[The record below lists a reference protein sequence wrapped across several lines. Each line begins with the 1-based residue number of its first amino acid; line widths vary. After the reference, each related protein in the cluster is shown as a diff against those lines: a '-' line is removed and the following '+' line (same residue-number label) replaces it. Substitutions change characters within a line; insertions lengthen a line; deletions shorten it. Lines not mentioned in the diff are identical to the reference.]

1 MKYQNWKSYLNKSLN
16 ILFLA
21 LAIIL
26 VKVIPSSIITDE
38 LDLNYLLDGMI
49 VAYGV
54 VLVLI
59 YLIINKKYLYLVKYG
74 LIYIIY
80 GATLMFISPTIEG
93 ILDDASIHFVV
104 MHSFTDKFSETYF
117 EIIIMIVMLL
127 HGIFKLA
134 FSDTYST
141 LVRVIEVFVGIVFIL
156 TTLLFVY
163 ANIHALRSGF
173 DISFLD
179 GFVKILPYIFFVLVI
194 IDTALFVFRFVKN
207 GKYIKEEIEEQIIES
222 KASFRKDNIFD
233 DDNHKKI
240 KRRIRSNVEVID
252 LERFFK
258 AQEKGKGEQY
268 E

>member
-21 LAIIL
+21 LAILL
-26 VKVIPSSIITDE
+26 VKIIPSTIITDE
-38 LDLNYLLDGMI
+38 LDMNYLLDGMI

-54 VLVLI
+54 ILVLI

-93 ILDDASIHFVV
+93 LLDDASINFVV
-104 MHSFTDKFSETYF
+104 INSFSNKFNETYF
-117 EIIIMIVMLL
+117 EAIIMIVMLL

-134 FSDTYST
+134 FSDTYSR

-156 TTLLFVY
+156 TTLLFLY
-163 ANIHALRSGF
+163 ANVHALKNEF
-173 DISFLD
+173 DISFLN
-179 GFVKILPYIFFVLVI
+179 GFVGILPYIFFALVVV
-194 IDTALFVFRFVKN
+194 DTALFVFRFVKN

-222 KASFRKDNIFD
+222 KASFRKDSIND
-233 DDNHKKI
+233 DDNQKKR
-240 KRRIRSNVEVID
+240 KRKINSDVEVID
-252 LERFFK
+252 LEKFFNTDHTN
-258 AQEKGKGEQY
+258 
-268 E
+268 

>member
-21 LAIIL
+21 LAILL
-26 VKVIPSSIITDE
+26 VKIIPSTIITDE
-38 LDLNYLLDGMI
+38 LDMNYLLDGMI

-54 VLVLI
+54 ILVLI

-93 ILDDASIHFVV
+93 LMDDASINFVV
-104 MHSFTDKFSETYF
+104 INSFSNKFNETYF
-117 EIIIMIVMLL
+117 EAIIMIVMLL

-134 FSDTYST
+134 FSDTYSR

-163 ANIHALRSGF
+163 ANVHALKNEF
-173 DISFLD
+173 DISFLN
-179 GFVKILPYIFFVLVI
+179 GFVGILPYIFFALVVV
-194 IDTALFVFRFVKN
+194 DTALFVFRFVKN
-207 GKYIKEEIEEQIIES
+207 GKYIKEEIEEQIIEA
-222 KASFRKDNIFD
+222 KASFRKDSIND
-233 DDNHKKI
+233 DDNQKKR
-240 KRRIRSNVEVID
+240 KRKINSDVEVID
-252 LERFFK
+252 LEKFFNTDHTN
-258 AQEKGKGEQY
+258 
-268 E
+268 